1 MNEKMYVYDNTIS
14 ARTYVSYIAEQAGG
28 FALIGRDGKLYI
40 RTIGESTAELPLKY
54 FQNYKWGEKFKVS
67 RVRYED
73 GVQVFEKGDETN
85 NTVYI
90 NQENMYI
97 SKQAQIDSIYDKL
110 NNLEVYSFEGNSII
124 DPALDIG
131 DILIIDGKKVL
142 YQGSSQYGGKFKANI
157 SSKIHGKA
165 KEVTTVRV
173 PSQKTI
179 NRRVESRINEAE
191 GKITQLV
198 EETSEFD
205 GKITKVEQTVDSIT
219 QKVESMEEFSR
230 EISSMQQ
237 LHLSNTAEGENLVL
251 DLSIYGDTEKF
262 KVLMPAEDLV
272 PSEDLVPYGD
282 KIDLI
287 VDTQPRSNPSENAQK
302 FEIAIGEPLRNIG
315 QVRDELNI
323 INNKVSITRRIK
335 EVYAKSTDIFER
347 RRVNSNGTLSSVQDN
362 YLLSD
367 YIKVERLKQY
377 DISFDYNENDRFNFY
392 QIAYYDENKNY
403 LNQESITG
411 TNATITTIQSAK
423 YVRVGLRYL
432 EEWAVDGIP
441 NNFQLIEHGR
451 TNRELYVL
459 DKEIIEE
466 LEDIKIPT
474 YKDNTYIYI
483 REYLTLEYFCRY
495 IVDNDYIDTF
505 LPKVEFGTEL
515 IQNVEAFKFAWN
527 HLSQYI
533 KMEGLEGNATL
544 NIYDKKNNIL
554 MSIDDKGQNFYG
566 EHGDKS
572 FGKTGVSEVIDEYD
586 NTTNAKYVAFSV
598 KGDYGE
604 KIKNG
609 MAWGITTESDNKFY
623 PILYIK
629 DFTIPPKNSGGCTGQ
644 LVLDGCDLALG
655 SENSGIVSN
664 GLRITAD
671 AIPGVYFIDENTNT
685 NLLSVIPAFAE
696 KSARISLLD
705 KIEFY
710 ENQSGSNT
718 LKVGNDTEYC
728 LLTDDGY
735 ISAKNIHSNEKISC
749 KTLESYGH
757 IYCNNGVQPFSLAE
771 KKKNI
776 EKYNKSALNEI
787 NNTDI
792 YYYNYK
798 EDEEKCKKRIG
809 AIIGKDYNCS
819 NEIIGKEGK
828 GIDLYSMISLSFKAV
843 QELYQKVEQLEK
855 IIKENTCKFM

>member
-14 ARTYVSYIAEQAGG
+14 ARTYISYIAEQAGG

-40 RTIGESTAELPLKY
+40 RTIGESSAELPLKY
-54 FQNYKWGEKFKVS
+54 FQDYKWGEKFKVS
-67 RVRYED
+67 RIRYED
-73 GVQVFEKGDETN
+73 GIQVFEKGDETN

-97 SKQAQIDSIYDKL
+97 SKQEQIDSIYDNL

-131 DILIIDGKKVL
+131 DILIIDDKKAI

-157 SSKIHGKA
+157 SSKIQGKA

-179 NRRVESRINEAE
+179 NRRVESRINESE
-191 GKITQLV
+191 GNITQLV
-198 EETSEFD
+198 EETSEYSQQL
-205 GKITKVEQTVDSIT
+205 TEHEQTLNSIS
-219 QKVESMEEFSR
+219 QKVESIKEFSR

-237 LHLSNTAEGENLVL
+237 LHLTDTAEGENLVL
-251 DLSIYGDTEKF
+251 NLTIYGDTEKF
-262 KVLMPAEDLV
+262 KVLTPEEDLV

-282 KIDLI
+282 TIDLI
-287 VDTQPRSNPSENAQK
+287 VDTQPRSNPSATAK
-302 FEIAIGEPLRNIG
+302 TFEIAIGEPLRNIG

-323 INNKVSITRRIK
+323 INNKVTVIRRISNNLQVLEQ
-335 EVYAKSTDIFER
+335 EV
-347 RRVNSNGTLSSVQDN
+347 
-362 YLLSD
+362 
-367 YIKVERLKQY
+367 
-377 DISFDYNENDRFNFY
+377 
-392 QIAYYDENKNY
+392 
-403 LNQESITG
+403 
-411 TNATITTIQSAK
+411 
-423 YVRVGLRYL
+423 
-432 EEWAVDGIP
+432 
-441 NNFQLIEHGR
+441 
-451 TNRELYVL
+451 
-459 DKEIIEE
+459 IEE
-466 LEDIKIPT
+466 LDEIKIPT

-483 REYLTLEYFCRY
+483 REYPELEYFCKY
-495 IVDNDYIDTF
+495 IINNDYIDTF

-515 IQNVEAFKFAWN
+515 IQNAEAFKFAWN

-533 KMEGLEGNATL
+533 QMEGLKGKATL
-544 NIYDKKNNIL
+544 NIYDENNNIL
-554 MSIDDKGQNFYG
+554 MSIDDKGQNFYS
-566 EHGDKS
+566 EHNSDS
-572 FGKTGVSEVIDEYD
+572 FGKTGVAEVIDEYD
-586 NTTNAKYVAFSV
+586 NTKNAKYVAFSV
-598 KGDYGE
+598 KGEYGK

-629 DFTIPPKNSGGCTGQ
+629 DFTIPQKNSGGCTGQ
-644 LVLDGCDLALG
+644 LVLDGCDLVLG
-655 SENSGIVSN
+655 TENSGIVSN

-671 AIPGVYFIDENTNT
+671 AMPGVYFVDENTNT
-685 NLLSVIPAFAE
+685 NLISVIPAFAE
-696 KSARISLLD
+696 KSASISLLD

-710 ENQSGSNT
+710 ANQAGSNT
-718 LKVGNDTEYC
+718 LKVGNDTKYC
-728 LLTDDGY
+728 LLTDDGN
-735 ISAKNIHSNEKISC
+735 ISAQNIHLNEKISC
-749 KTLESYGH
+749 RTLESYGH

-809 AIIGKDYNCS
+809 AIIGQDYNCS
-819 NEIIGKEGK
+819 NEIIGTEGK

-843 QELYQKVEQLEK
+843 QELSQKVEQLEK
-855 IIKENTCKFM
+855 IIKEKHL